1 MTPLDVAMLLA
12 QSDGRVSRDAKSG
25 LYVVGTSGD
34 AVALTLAAYESGM
47 KVLAVREKAALANG
61 AS

>member
-1 MTPLDVAMLLA
+1 MTPLEVAMLLA
-12 QSDGRVSRDAKSG
+12 RSDGRVSRDPKSG
-25 LYVVGTSGD
+25 LYVVGTAGG

-61 AS
+61 AT